1 MKKAVTP
8 EQKPP
13 IPDVWYL
20 VTTSQTES
28 GFAVAMFDGQQDGW
42 IKQGNYKPILVDKYF
57 PTPLNELD

>member
-28 GFAVAMFDGQQDGW
+28 GFAVAQYDSSYGVWFSDEKYLPVNVMS
-42 IKQGNYKPILVDKYF
+42 YF
-57 PTPLNELD
+57 PTPLNELE